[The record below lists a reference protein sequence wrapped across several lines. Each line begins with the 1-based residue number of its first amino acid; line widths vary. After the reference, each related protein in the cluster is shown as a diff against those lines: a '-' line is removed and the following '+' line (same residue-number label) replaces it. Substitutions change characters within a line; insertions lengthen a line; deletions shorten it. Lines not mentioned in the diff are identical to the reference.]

1 MNTTT
6 SDTVFSRQQ
15 TGLTLALMLLGL
27 IVLFAT
33 APKPAQVNIAD
44 FVPGNHALD
53 LWGGVMGGEGLA
65 SSPLWV
71 QYFLKTLFGVSLI
84 GILFMP
90 KHHEARWAAGGLL
103 AGVFNTFYVI
113 PYLPIV
119 SLGGMYAV
127 MHFVLWLPGIYLLL
141 KNRPFLRGF
150 TPYSIWCGVVTG
162 IILFSFIF
170 DVRDSAVYIPYVWNL
185 HMS

>member
-1 MNTTT
+1 MKTL
-6 SDTVFSRQQ
+6 SDTQK
-15 TGLTLALMLLGL
+15 TLLTLFIMLLGL
-27 IVLFAT
+27 IILFAT
-33 APKPAQVNIAD
+33 APKPSQVDISD

-53 LWGGVMGGEGLA
+53 LWGGVMGGDGLA
-65 SSPLWV
+65 HSPLWV

-90 KHHEARWAAGGLL
+90 KHVEARWAAGGLL

-127 MHFVLWLPGIYLLL
+127 MHFILWLPGIYLLL
-141 KNRPFLRGF
+141 KNRPFLEGWSA
-150 TPYSIWCGVVTG
+150 YSVWSAAVTF

-170 DVRDSAVYIPYVWNL
+170 DVRDSLIYIPYVWNL
-185 HMS
+185 